1 MVDPELAQFIE
12 SMKESGFSDEETR
25 KKLLDAG
32 WDPKEVN
39 EALGTGSAA
48 AVPVAVAASAAAV
61 PVVVAASAAK
71 PAASP
76 GMAYQG
82 IGIRF
87 AAKVIDSI
95 VLFFVFVIGG
105 IPFVLIFGGLDGVG
119 FDQEGPLS
127 FLLNMIF
134 IVVGF
139 AYFVI
144 MEGSR
149 GQTVGKMV
157 LGIKVV
163 KEDGSPCDVHAALI
177 RNALRIVD
185 GIMVYLVGVILIATS
200 ATKQRLGD
208 RVAKTVV
215 VKT

>member
-1 MVDPELAQFIE
+1 MIYVVDPELAQFIE

-48 AVPVAVAASAAAV
+48 AVPVA
-61 PVVVAASAAK
+61 VAASAAK

-215 VKT
+215 VKK

>member
-48 AVPVAVAASAAAV
+48 AVPVA
-61 PVVVAASAAK
+61 VAASAAK